1 MTLFYIL
8 VLIML
13 TGAGA
18 IAWILIAEK
27 KKESPSEKPLK
38 TSEPQLSPKDLLDRL
53 GLEKPLSTTPA
64 AGQPTAILAS
74 AKAESELSLKYDE
87 LLMEHNELT
96 AKYAKIETLFAEK
109 SLALEKSEKTLTNE
123 LKNQKEF
130 NKVKD
135 ILEKEIKDSKDK
147 INSLQA
153 DVSGA
158 ETETQTQLK
167 RVQQLEEKVKK
178 LEMEVL
184 TSEAAINDAQALT
197 QLARKHSSE
206 LEEKL
211 RTLENQILEKNQ
223 KIEDLVSRL
232 KDLPNIFPSNTLKN
246 SDLAQPPDSL
256 NVDEKGGQQE
266 EDLPSPVSVEP
277 QREEPAVDENSTL
290 LKNIPAPEILPHLEK
305 QSSQNTVIEKP
316 ADGALTLRP
325 DILANQQNTP
335 ESKEKTDT

>member
-1 MTLFYIL
+1 
-8 VLIML
+8 
-13 TGAGA
+13 
-18 IAWILIAEK
+18 
-27 KKESPSEKPLK
+27 
-38 TSEPQLSPKDLLDRL
+38 
-53 GLEKPLSTTPA
+53 
-64 AGQPTAILAS
+64 
-74 AKAESELSLKYDE
+74 
-87 LLMEHNELT
+87 MEHNELT